1 MTAEQE
7 SIVAAIRQLR
17 EQVRWKPGKDVA
29 HLSKRIALG
38 HLAFGAT
45 VADYEA
51 LILRAVSTPDA
62 DVFVYRWGSAT
73 YPTVIAEVAG
83 VRWLVM
89 MNLAGIMET
98 AFPPEEPDVYLA
110 NPQFQR
116 LVVRPDSFDG

>member
-1 MTAEQE
+1 MEEGQGL
-7 SIVAAIRQLR
+7 IVAAIRRLR

-38 HLAFGAT
+38 HLTFGAT

-51 LILRAVSTPDA
+51 LILRVVSTPTA
-62 DVFVYRWGSAT
+62 DVFVYRWSDAV
-73 YPTVIAEVAG
+73 YPTVVAEVAG

-89 MNLAGIMET
+89 MNLEGIMET

-116 LVVRPDSFDG
+116 LGTLEELGL